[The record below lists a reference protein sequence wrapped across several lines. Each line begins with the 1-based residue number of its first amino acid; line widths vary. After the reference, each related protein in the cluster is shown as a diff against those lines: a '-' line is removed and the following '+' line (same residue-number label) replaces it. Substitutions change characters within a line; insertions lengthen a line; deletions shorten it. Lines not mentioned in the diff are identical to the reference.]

1 MSAAEDLGPEERAAL
16 GGVWLV
22 DLDLDDGAQ
31 SLSCHLDGETGIAT
45 ASSLPESLSQKKPRW
60 TATVLEDR
68 VSLRLEIGPW
78 QLRGAGERDGLRC
91 AAFSGSVTEGDED
104 AVCVGR
110 FDMKLSM
117 PSVAADELPAL
128 AEKAAARIAARP
140 APPPRFRR
148 AELEGRWRLL
158 VAFEAAAP
166 RVFDVVL
173 SGRRFTS
180 ESSPLLSGSW
190 GLWESGTKKTDSSV
204 KERGTHVWL
213 RVSREQSNCT
223 LAGIADLPTH
233 ESFSL
238 WGRPVAAESLQAEL
252 ATRTEAGGVA
262 ASASGHLFAGT
273 SIDKE
278 WVLLGD
284 WSLQRSRMAP
294 GDWSLRD
301 DPGV

>member
-1 MSAAEDLGPEERAAL
+1 M
-16 GGVWLV
+16 
-22 DLDLDDGAQ
+22 
-31 SLSCHLDGETGIAT
+31 
-45 ASSLPESLSQKKPRW
+45 
-60 TATVLEDR
+60 
-68 VSLRLEIGPW
+68 
-78 QLRGAGERDGLRC
+78 
-91 AAFSGSVTEGDED
+91 
-104 AVCVGR
+104 
-110 FDMKLSM
+110 
-117 PSVAADELPAL
+117 
-128 AEKAAARIAARP
+128 
-140 APPPRFRR
+140 
-148 AELEGRWRLL
+148 
-158 VAFEAAAP
+158 
-166 RVFDVVL
+166 L

-180 ESSPLLSGSW
+180 ESSPLPSGSW

-238 WGRPVAAESLQAEL
+238 WGRPVAAASLQAEL